1 MSEHPHGPNRSQTES
16 LGAEEGITRSA
27 SGSVK
32 RARQRVEA
40 GVPHD
45 QPRRPHE
52 ANVDRSA
59 SPGIGTPRQR
69 LEQGDYGQGSS
80 QGHSQRPVPPEGLY
94 TGLGDNGL
102 VVSRSSPSPIPEWPL
117 RKEDESSR
125 RRNNSPTNERP
136 KAKGPPPQRPP
147 RPSFVPP
154 IVDILKVQGKT
165 QFYNQRLHHLQ
176 NPQVASQQQPHYWEN
191 SRTLSP
197 GQELGTPG
205 TVGTGTS
212 SSSSRLSTS
221 SSIGSIPEF
230 PTPNTPTPLPPQ
242 QTRRS
247 ANLGPPPSSRR
258 GASSYYSQSS
268 YVTPIPEELPE
279 YPNAQNPHGSY
290 ASSHLMPTSWGD
302 GPPEYYL
309 GEGVGEQEE
318 EVPEG
323 ENGREPRG
331 SDHDESTGLVRKA
344 SLGKRHKPCLTTIRS
359 SDGSD
364 KDGAIRTFNNNH
376 QSGVDTEKP
385 KLVSRAAVPSGATG
399 GAFAAG
405 PGSSR
410 NEQVISEDGA
420 FDGGTGFL
428 DNSSSSNGSAF
439 KSPTSDVTFSA
450 SDPRPRSPV
459 TAAVDEKVKQIMG
472 GLKKGGALE
481 SGTPSPVTSPALL
494 AGDKLLKRPPRLNI
508 DAAKSADARASLTS
522 LPELIR
528 RATKLASNLDRG
540 RTASRLGMRD
550 VGPADAREKALSRMT
565 TQPFYLD
572 S

>member
-1 MSEHPHGPNRSQTES
+1 MSQDAHGPNRSQIES
-16 LGAEEGITRSA
+16 LDAEEGIIRRA

-40 GVPHD
+40 RVPQD
-45 QPRRPHE
+45 QPRSLHDPNVGRP
-52 ANVDRSA
+52 A
-59 SPGIGTPRQR
+59 SPGAGAPRER
-69 LEQGDYGQGSS
+69 LDQDYYVQGPS
-80 QGHSQRPVPPEGLY
+80 QGHSHRSVPLEGSY
-94 TGLGDNGL
+94 TGLGENGL
-102 VVSRSSPSPIPEWPL
+102 VVSRSSPPPMPQWPL
-117 RKEDESSR
+117 REEDESSR

-147 RPSFVPP
+147 RPSYVPS
-154 IVDILKVQGKT
+154 ILDTSKMQGRT
-165 QFYNQRLHHLQ
+165 PLPHQRLSHHLQ
-176 NPQVASQQQPHYWEN
+176 NPQATSQQQPRYWEK
-191 SRTLSP
+191 SSSFSP
-197 GQELGTPG
+197 GQEPGPPG
-205 TVGTGTS
+205 TAGTGTS
-212 SSSSRLSTS
+212 SSSSRPSTS

-230 PTPNTPTPLPPQ
+230 PAPNISTPLLPQ

-247 ANLGPPPSSRR
+247 ANLGPPPLSRR

-279 YPNAQNPHGSY
+279 HPNLQNSHGSY
-290 ASSHLMPTSWGD
+290 ASGHLMPTSWGD

-309 GEGVGEQEE
+309 GVGNEE
-318 EVPEG
+318 EDVPER
-323 ENGREPRG
+323 ENGRESRG
-331 SDHDESTGLVRKA
+331 GDHDESTGLVRKA
-344 SLGKRHKPCLTTIRS
+344 SLGKRHKPSLTTIRS

-364 KDGAIRTFNNNH
+364 KGEAIRTFSNNP
-376 QSGVDTEKP
+376 QSRVDTK
-385 KLVSRAAVPSGATG
+385 KSGLVSRAALSAGTTG

-405 PGSSR
+405 LGASG
-410 NEQVISEDGA
+410 NERVVPEDGA
-420 FDGGTGFL
+420 FEGGTGFL

-439 KSPTSDVTFSA
+439 KSPTSDVMFGA

-481 SGTPSPVTSPALL
+481 SGTPSPVTSPTLL
-494 AGDKLLKRPPRLNI
+494 AGDKLFKRPPRLNI
-508 DAAKSADARASLTS
+508 DATKDADARASLTS

-550 VGPADAREKALSRMT
+550 MLGPGDAREKALSRMSS
-565 TQPFYLD
+565 QSSYLV